1 LFRGSSLE
9 LGDELITGAAKTLGL
24 YLHGITTKVLILLFS
39 RFMKNFVVYFHE
51 KIIHPPPLFILGVFL
66 ELGKG
71 RDFKGKINVRGKVL
85 KKGRHLYT

>member
-1 LFRGSSLE
+1 
-9 LGDELITGAAKTLGL
+9 
-24 YLHGITTKVLILLFS
+24 
-39 RFMKNFVVYFHE
+39 MKKSFT
-51 KIIHPPPLFILGVFL
+51 PPPLFILGVFL